1 MMRFEA
7 SCLALAAFIA
17 VGCSEAKNDPAADSA
32 AALPV
37 KAEVG
42 FRAPA
47 YEAVTLKGDSVSLA
61 DYRGKVVLLNVWATW
76 CGPCRQEIPEL
87 RQLHSRY
94 ARDGFAVVGVTVDAV
109 GSESQVA
116 SFVNEFKMDYPLWH
130 DPDERV
136 SAQYAI
142 MGLPASFLIDRHG
155 VVRWKATGPVVA
167 GDSSLTAAIRA
178 AIQ

>member
-1 MMRFEA
+1 MRRSRRLFLVL
-7 SCLALAAFIA
+7 SALGA
-17 VGCSEAKNDPAADSA
+17 VACREAKNDPAAESA

-47 YEAVTLKGDSVSLA
+47 YEAVSLAGDSVSLA

-87 RQLHSRY
+87 RQLHARY
-94 ARDGFAVVGVTVDAV
+94 ARDGFAVIGVTVDAM
-109 GSESQVA
+109 GSEPQVA
-116 SFVNEFKMDYPLWH
+116 GFVKEFQMDYPLWH
-130 DPDERV
+130 DREERV
-136 SAQYAI
+136 SAQYAV
-142 MGLPASFLIDRHG
+142 MGLPASFLIDRYG
-155 VVRWKATGPVVA
+155 VVRWKATGPVAA
-167 GDSSLTAAIRA
+167 GDTALTAAIKA